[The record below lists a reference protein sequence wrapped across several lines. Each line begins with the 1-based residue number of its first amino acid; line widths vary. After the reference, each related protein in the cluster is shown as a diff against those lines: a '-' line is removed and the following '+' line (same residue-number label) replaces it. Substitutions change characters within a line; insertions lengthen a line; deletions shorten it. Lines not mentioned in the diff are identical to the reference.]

1 LTPAQLESRNKR
13 RQRNRE
19 CAQRARVRKHNQ
31 LNELETKVK
40 SLEGEKKFT
49 NTFHKNKLAN
59 VSAKLHGMKWKMKAK
74 VKSMERKMMENKP
87 TAAVQGKAQGE
98 KATATTEGLL
108 ERKDYKIRSFVRYLK
123 SRIRTVTL
131 NQGV

>member
-1 LTPAQLESRNKR
+1 M
-13 RQRNRE
+13 
-19 CAQRARVRKHNQ
+19 
-31 LNELETKVK
+31 K

-87 TAAVQGKAQGE
+87 TAEFQRKASID
-98 KATATTEGLL
+98 KATTTMEGLL
-108 ERKDYKIRSFVRYLK
+108 ERKDCKIRSFGISYAV
-123 SRIRTVTL
+123 
-131 NQGV
+131 